1 MTEYTTTEQKCTG
14 CMGPCGQCDPVQIY
28 LAAVTREIQKRVTT
42 YPKIIA
48 KKKKQGMPPDELLE
62 MMRIQEHQVARLM
75 MIEECLKAPIDFLD
89 TGTAVTYLDELKR
102 EMKMRKK
109 YYPRLIY
116 FKRIK
121 PETAEYEIAV
131 WADLI
136 VWFNEKY
143 IGLCSPS

>member
-1 MTEYTTTEQKCTG
+1 
-14 CMGPCGQCDPVQIY
+14 
-28 LAAVTREIQKRVTT
+28 
-42 YPKIIA
+42 
-48 KKKKQGMPPDELLE
+48 MPPDELLE
-62 MMRIQEHQVARLM
+62 MMRIQDHQVARLM
-75 MIEECLKAPIDFLD
+75 MVEECLKFSIDFLD

-121 PETAEYEIAV
+121 PDIAEYELNV

-136 VWFNEKY
+136 TWFNEKY